1 MNLEQ
6 SLNQA
11 RGDNTA
17 FKEIYD
23 LTIGRMYSFV
33 LLRTKNRAQALDIC
47 QDIYLSFWNALPG
60 FHYMGEP
67 HFYAF
72 LFKIARRQI
81 SKARMKVHA
90 TVELDEVFDIPV
102 EEDEKEDY
110 RTLLGK
116 VRNLKENERLCVE
129 LRYFKDLKFQDI
141 AEILG
146 ISENNTKVLHHR
158 TINKLRKDLQNYE

>member
-6 SLNQA
+6 CLSMA
-11 RGDNTA
+11 KEDNLA

-23 LTIGRMYSFV
+23 LTISQVYSFV
-33 LLRTKNRAQALDIC
+33 LLRTKDKAQALDIC
-47 QDIYLSFWNALPG
+47 QNIYLSFWNSLPN

-81 SKARMKVHA
+81 SKARIKIRSNVDI
-90 TVELDEVFDIPV
+90 DEVFDIPA
-102 EEDEKEDY
+102 EEGVKEDY
-110 RTLLGK
+110 RALLGQ
-116 VRNLKENERLCVE
+116 VENLKENERLCIE

-141 AEILG
+141 AGVLN
-146 ISENNTKVLHHR
+146 ISENYAKVLHHR
-158 TINKLRKDLQNYE
+158 AIIKLRENVHIYE

>member
-6 SLNQA
+6 SLSLA
-11 RGDNTA
+11 REDNSA

-23 LTIGRMYSFV
+23 LTISQVYSFV
-33 LLRTKNRAQALDIC
+33 LLRTKDKAQALDIC
-47 QDIYLSFWNALPG
+47 QNIYLSFWSSLPG
-60 FHYMGEP
+60 FRYMGEP

-81 SKARMKVHA
+81 SKARRDVHH

-102 EEDEKEDY
+102 EEDTKEDY
-110 RTLLGK
+110 RVLLGQ
-116 VRNLKENERLCVE
+116 VQNLKENERLCIE

-141 AEILG
+141 ALVLN
-146 ISENNTKVLHHR
+146 ISENYAKVLHHR
-158 TINKLRKDLQNYE
+158 AITKLREDTKIYE